1 MKPQFVFI
9 DYVWPIGMPI
19 RRQFSGGH
27 ITDRIASNFKGAS
40 REGVGAGEGKQ
51 KPVSRQLSDINCQ
64 CGQLSVR
71 TTVSADN
78 CQCRQLSVGTTVRGP
93 TVSGNCQCFPG
104 TETTVRS
111 YSFRACNFFQSAGDG
126 ERLS

>member
-78 CQCRQLSVGTTVRGP
+78 CQWDNCQWTMDNCQRKLSV
-93 TVSGNCQCFPG
+93 
-104 TETTVRS
+104 
-111 YSFRACNFFQSAGDG
+111 
-126 ERLS
+126 L

>member
-78 CQCRQLSVGTTVRGP
+78 CQCGQLSVRTTVRSDNCQIRQLAVGQLSVGHGQLSEK
-93 TVSGNCQCFPG
+93 TVS
-104 TETTVRS
+104 
-111 YSFRACNFFQSAGDG
+111 A
-126 ERLS
+126 LKKL